1 MNTNPENTVQITVEF
16 FDKLSGK
23 VVYTLASH
31 AFEKN
36 TPRARCKLLNAAYK
50 VGKINFSDPHI
61 VHRFIA

>member
-36 TPRARCKLLNAAYK
+36 TPRARCKLLNAAYNAWR
-50 VGKINFSDPHI
+50 GGN
-61 VHRFIA
+61 